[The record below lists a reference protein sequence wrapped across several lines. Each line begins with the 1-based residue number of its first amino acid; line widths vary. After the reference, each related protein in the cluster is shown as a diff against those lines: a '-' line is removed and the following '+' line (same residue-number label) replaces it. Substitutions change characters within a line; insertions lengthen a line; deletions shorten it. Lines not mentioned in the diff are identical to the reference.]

1 MTAFGR
7 LNHSAPAF
15 ALAILFSTTSIRAQT
30 AQPAKLDTKPEIV
43 SPLGVKHYAQPDDRG
58 EIAKAKEKLA
68 SDPKNVELIIAL
80 GRAEA
85 SVWRYNDA
93 IETYTRG
100 LKIAPENAMLYRH
113 RGHRY
118 ISTRQFDKAVT
129 DLKRASELKRDDF
142 DIWYHLGLAHYL
154 KGAFAKAAD
163 AYERCYEVA
172 ERNRAAVE
180 ANKEG
185 RDDSLIAISD
195 WLYMTYRRM
204 NKTADAAR
212 VLDKITPQM
221 LVKEN
226 KSYYDRLLFY
236 KGLKK
241 EEELV
246 NVEKATDLEIATVGY
261 GVGNWHLYNDN
272 RAKAE
277 EYFRKIVSGK
287 YWPAFGFIAA
297 EAELARNRRASKARQ
312 GVETQQQQRNPDQVR

>member
-1 MTAFGR
+1 MTTFGR
-7 LNHSAPAF
+7 LNHFAPAF
-15 ALAILFSTTSIRAQT
+15 SLAILFSATSICAQT
-30 AQPAKLDTKPEIV
+30 TQPVKSETKPEIT
-43 SPLGVKHYAQPDDRG
+43 SLLGAKYYAQPDDKG
-58 EIAKAKEKLA
+58 EIAKAQEKLA
-68 SDPKNVELIIAL
+68 PDPNNVELIIAL
-80 GRAEA
+80 GRAQA
-85 SVWRYNDA
+85 NAWRYNDA

-100 LKIAPENAMLYRH
+100 VKIAPENAILYRH

-118 ISTRQFDKAVT
+118 ISTRKFDKAVA

-154 KGAFAKAAD
+154 KGEFAKAAA
-163 AYERCYEVA
+163 AYESCYAVA
-172 ERNRAAVE
+172 EKNRAAAE

-185 RDDSLIAISD
+185 RDDSLVAISD

-204 NKTADAAR
+204 NRSADASR
-212 VLDKITPQM
+212 ILEKIAPQM

-236 KGLKK
+236 KGLRK

-261 GVGNWHLYNDN
+261 GVGNWHLYNGN

-297 EAELARNRRASKARQ
+297 EVELARNRRAREAGQ